1 LTVLKTYK
9 ADLHIHTCLSPCGE
23 LEMSPRAI
31 AEKAREKKIDILG
44 ICDHNS
50 AENVPALKEAA
61 QPFQISVLAG
71 IEIASREEV
80 HILGLFDDM
89 EAAFR
94 AQDAVYEHLPGE
106 NDEETFGLQVV
117 VNSEGEV
124 LRINKKLLIG
134 ASTLALEKVVELIHS
149 LNGLAIA
156 SHVDREGFSLIG
168 QLGFVPDNLPLDGL
182 EVSPR
187 ISLDEARRRF
197 SSRLPLMAGSDA
209 HRLEEIGLATTSFLL
224 QAGTVAEIKLALRQ
238 KEGRK
243 ILN

>member
-1 LTVLKTYK
+1 
-9 ADLHIHTCLSPCGE
+9 
-23 LEMSPRAI
+23 MSPRAI
-31 AEKAREKKIDILG
+31 AEKASEKKIDILG
-44 ICDHNS
+44 ICDHNT

-61 QPFQISVLAG
+61 QPFQIIVLAG
-71 IEIASREEV
+71 IEITSKEEV

-94 AQDAVYEHLPGE
+94 AQDFVYEHLPGE

-117 VNSEGEV
+117 VNGAGEV
-124 LRINKKLLIG
+124 LGINKKLLIG
-134 ASTLALEKVVELIHS
+134 ASTLALDKVVELIHS
-149 LNGLAIA
+149 LDGLAIA

-168 QLGFVPDNLPLDGL
+168 QLGFVPDNLPLDAL

-187 ISLDEARRRF
+187 ISLDEARQRF
-197 SSRLPLMAGSDA
+197 SSRLPLLAASDA

-224 QAGTVAEIKLALRQ
+224 RVGTVAEIKLALRQ

>member
-1 LTVLKTYK
+1 MLRTYR
-9 ADLHIHTCLSPCGE
+9 ADLHVHTCLSPCGE

-31 AEKAREKKIDILG
+31 ATKANEKSIDILG

-50 AENVPALKEAA
+50 AENVPALQEAA
-61 QPFQISVLAG
+61 QPFKINVLAG
-71 IEIASREEV
+71 IEITSQEEV
-80 HILGLFDDM
+80 HILGLFDDF
-89 EAAFR
+89 ESALR
-94 AQDAVYEHLPGE
+94 IQDIVYEHLPGE

-117 VNSEGEV
+117 VNGAGEV

-134 ASTLALEKVVELIHS
+134 ASTLSLERVVELIHS

-168 QLGFVPDNLPLDGL
+168 QLGFVPDNVAIDAL

-187 ISLDEARRRF
+187 LSLEEGRRRF
-197 SSRLPLMAGSDA
+197 RPNLPLTTSSDA

-224 QAGTVAEIKLALRQ
+224 QAATVSEIKLALRQ
-238 KEGRK
+238 EAGRK